1 MGQTSMKHLL
11 RWEPLQC
18 CLLCCSTRDIWHAQC
33 LPLYLPFHMRR
44 EGNLEQAASF
54 TSTAWEDSGSNPAL
68 HARDVLSEQYAPL
81 VYHSGYK
88 LAGTTQ
94 ISASRAF
101 VFAGSCSAA
110 MSDA

>member
-1 MGQTSMKHLL
+1 ML
-11 RWEPLQC
+11 
-18 CLLCCSTRDIWHAQC
+18 
-33 LPLYLPFHMRR
+33 R

-54 TSTAWEDSGSNPAL
+54 TSVAWEDGGSNPAI

-94 ISASRAF
+94 LSASRAF
-101 VFAGSCSAA
+101 VFAGSISAA
-110 MSDA
+110 ASPA